1 MSYYSWFMKKA
12 EPSRG
17 ICLCGC
23 TPFWRAQ
30 WELFVFLVFKK
41 DLS

>member
-1 MSYYSWFMKKA
+1 MKLA

-23 TPFWRAQ
+23 TPFWEAH
-30 WELFVFLVFKK
+30 WELFVYIVFKK
-41 DLS
+41 DLTA

>member
-1 MSYYSWFMKKA
+1 MWYRIFMKLA

-23 TPFWRAQ
+23 TPWWRAHY
-30 WELFVFLVFKK
+30 ELAMFVIFKK